1 MNSVI
6 KYVFICIALLA
17 FSPSFGQ
24 KKSDKLRQEQ
34 ERLEKSIATT
44 KSLLKKA
51 KLNSKATL
59 GELRVLENQ
68 VKYREELLQNYD
80 SQIKTAELQIDQK
93 AEQIE
98 ELEAKLEELVI
109 QYKKLL
115 IYAYKHRS
123 KEGQWMYIFA
133 AKTYNEALKR
143 KKYLEKIAELQRK
156 QKEFIEQHQRLI
168 SKEKTTL
175 EKEKE
180 TKVEIAEQK
189 RQEKENLE
197 KDKALKEQNFSKLKK
212 EESKLTAEI
221 KLNENKKIIL
231 RQRIKEA
238 INAELAAEEARRKA
252 KEKKLLAEQKAKNS
266 ANATTSSTVTSNKT
280 EKTTNNT
287 ASTTST
293 KETEEAPKRVL
304 TISETKEVALN
315 QSFESN
321 KGRLPWPVAS
331 GTITEG
337 YGKHEHPKIKNLYTN
352 NNGVDI
358 STNRGSSVRTVFEG
372 EVTSVLSIPGAG
384 KIVIVKHGNYRT
396 VYSNLQEVY
405 VSTGTKVKTKQSIG
419 SLLPDEDG
427 SLSLAHFEIHHV
439 TNGQILRMNPSNW
452 ITR

>member
-337 YGKHEHPKIKNLYTN
+337 YGKHEHPKIKNLSTN